1 MFRCKWRDLF
11 RFIILYSTS
20 TSWCDWLGMCVRLVH
35 FWLRIL
41 GMGMWKHGQE
51 LTPCIHMCPKF
62 MQMGQAV
69 WWMGISISFTFWN
82 VICTPSLSRDTW
94 GEKVPCSVV
103 GFWATNGKGG
113 KLTYRTIALT
123 PLIKCAWMSPYTQS
137 FQERVCTCL
146 TPLEKPFQM
155 SDEWLGVAHPFQ
167 RYRDGVERFD
177 EWSVSWEWLR
187 MTLTNDF
194 SLGKYEDERWFE
206 LVWALRWWRYERKR
220 RRKRTSSHRTK
231 FGDLSGFQ
239 IAAGSSFSSRL
250 PPTHWAMQY
259 PWGIHGWIVSGC
271 VSLAVV
277 VLTYWYQLARECIHR
292 SSTRSRH
299 ITK

>member
-1 MFRCKWRDLF
+1 MCMDEPLHPIFPGEDVHLP
-11 RFIILYSTS
+11 YSP
-20 TSWCDWLGMCVRLVH
+20 
-35 FWLRIL
+35 
-41 GMGMWKHGQE
+41 WK
-51 LTPCIHMCPKF
+51 
-62 MQMGQAV
+62 
-69 WWMGISISFTFWN
+69 TF
-82 VICTPSLSRDTW
+82 
-94 GEKVPCSVV
+94 
-103 GFWATNGKGG
+103 
-113 KLTYRTIALT
+113 
-123 PLIKCAWMSPYTQS
+123 
-137 FQERVCTCL
+137 
-146 TPLEKPFQM
+146 
-155 SDEWLGVAHPFQ
+155 SDEWLDIAHPFQ
-167 RYRDGVERFD
+167 RYRDGPGGEVD

-259 PWGIHGWIVSGC
+259 PWGIHGWIVSAY
-271 VSLAVV
+271 VFLPVV
-277 VLTYWYQLARECIHR
+277 VLIYFYLHKTRHQNIFIG